1 MFDYVPP
8 HLSSLMIESKK
19 WTLFNELENF
29 LSLTP
34 SLKRL
39 VLETMGEQAL
49 IDGRRW
55 QALIKTKLP
64 HLKELALNI
73 TPEENNMTGD
83 DVLTHFQNPF
93 WTIEKHWRMACLI
106 SSTTQSCARLFSIPH
121 FAPTDDWYPPN
132 DGFFNYSLTP
142 YSFDENCTELR
153 VCHFSS
159 QVLIS
164 SPFKR
169 IHTLSLECTTV
180 TDDIE
185 QLQQIVNLLSV
196 NHLKFG
202 PCGRSIPFDDLLQV
216 APNISE
222 LTMNSRTLTQIMDSL
237 PNDQNVYEQ
246 IKKLNVKNPIL
257 NMDVDR
263 ICRIFP
269 KLEYLVLSV
278 KEHEYI
284 SRIFSGLHYL
294 ISATVY
300 WAHPFKIPPLV
311 MDEYLQ
317 QNNICTDGTYQLLTS
332 SLHVWID

>member
-1 MFDYVPP
+1 MFNYVPP
-8 HLSSLMIESKK
+8 HLSSLIIESKR
-19 WTLFNELENF
+19 WTLFNELENL

-34 SLKRL
+34 LLKRL
-39 VLETMGEQAL
+39 VLEMMGEQAL
-49 IDGRRW
+49 IDGRLWER
-55 QALIKTKLP
+55 LIKTKLP

-93 WTIEKHWRMACLI
+93 WTIEKRWHFACLI
-106 SSTTQSCARLFSIPH
+106 SSTTESCARLFSLPR
-121 FAPTDDWYPPN
+121 FAPTDQWYPPCES
-132 DGFFNYSLTP
+132 FLNYSLTP
-142 YSFDENCTELR
+142 YSFDDHCTELR
-153 VCHFSS
+153 VSHFPS

-169 IHTLSLECTTV
+169 IHTLSLECSTV
-180 TDDIE
+180 TDDIK
-185 QLQQIVNLLSV
+185 QLQKIVNLLSV

-216 APNISE
+216 APNISQ

-246 IKKLNVKNPIL
+246 IKKLNVNNPIL
-257 NMDVDR
+257 DMDVDR

-269 KLEYLVLSV
+269 KLEYVVLSV
-278 KEHEYI
+278 KEKKDIH
-284 SRIFSGLHYL
+284 RIFSGLHYL
-294 ISATVY
+294 TSATVY
-300 WAHPFKIPPLV
+300 WTYPFKISPLV

-317 QNNICTDGTYQLLTS
+317 QNNICTDGTYHLLAS